1 MQGGDLYIDG
11 WRLVDSYVGADQDII
26 PTIGQSLSERRI
38 VPFYKFNATWVA
50 ERLAFDYY
58 TRVIIPLGFIL
69 LVTYFSV
76 YLPHARF
83 DSTMGIQVTA
93 LLSAIALYLALPKV
107 ETDQATLSDTIF
119 MVTYAAVSLMI
130 GLSIL
135 KDNLT
140 TRSAKASAWIVSS
153 LQKVLFPIAV
163 VAVLALT
170 LADEPS
176 FASEAL
182 GELTG
187 RLNEWIEAAMN

>member
-1 MQGGDLYIDG
+1 
-11 WRLVDSYVGADQDII
+11 
-26 PTIGQSLSERRI
+26 
-38 VPFYKFNATWVA
+38 
-50 ERLAFDYY
+50 LAFDYY

-140 TRSAKASAWIVSS
+140 TLSAKASAWIVSS

-187 RLNEWIEAAMN
+187 RLNERIEAAMN